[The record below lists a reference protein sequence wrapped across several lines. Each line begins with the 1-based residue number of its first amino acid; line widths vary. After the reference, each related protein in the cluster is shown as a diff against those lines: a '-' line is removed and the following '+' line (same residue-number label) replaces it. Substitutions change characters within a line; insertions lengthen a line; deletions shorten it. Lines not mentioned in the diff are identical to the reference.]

1 MTDPSFQESGERLRQ
16 VIAERTGQLQE
27 MRRQLSSREQEL
39 SEVTQEMERERE
51 RGAPLEMEMERLQS
65 ILREKESLIQV
76 RDDVCMDIC
85 IYTRTH
91 GHFSTTD
98 LI

>member
-16 VIAERTGQLQE
+16 VIAERAGQLQE

-39 SEVTQEMERERE
+39 SDVTREMERERE
-51 RGAPLEMEMERLQS
+51 RGAPLEMEMERLQN
-65 ILREKESLIQV
+65 ILGEKESLIQV
-76 RDDVCMDIC
+76 REDVCMDIC
-85 IYTRTH
+85 IYTHIH
-91 GHFSTTD
+91 GHISTSD